1 MPLIEHALKP
11 LAKSILIALGLT
23 AAVSATDPAIQKKIH
38 GSETATLII
47 SNEEE
52 NDFMKKVSL
61 LKIPVY

>member
-38 GSETATLII
+38 GSGTATLII

>member
-23 AAVSATDPAIQKKIH
+23 AAVSGTDPAIQKKIH
-38 GSETATLII
+38 GSGTATLII

>member
-11 LAKSILIALGLT
+11 LAKSILIPLGLT

-38 GSETATLII
+38 GSGTATLII

>member
-38 GSETATLII
+38 GSGTATLII

-52 NDFMKKVSL
+52 NDFMKKLAS
-61 LKIPVY
+61 